1 MNRLILLLFS
11 SLLLGGAALAQ
22 RAPVYDSPEEIR
34 ADLAAAL
41 TAQREAEARASRYE
55 AAATRAEGAA
65 ERAAEQAAALA
76 ARIQQAEAGI
86 VAAQARIGM
95 VDRERS
101 ALREEIGREQQPVVR
116 LTAALQQ
123 FSRRPVALAVL
134 RPGSVKNVVY
144 LRAILHD
151 AVPQVRSRTAG
162 LRTRIE
168 RGRALRAD
176 AIAAAQTLRG
186 EERALA
192 DRRGQLAEVE
202 TRERL
207 AARAAGGTANRE
219 ADRALALGEE
229 MRDLD
234 SLVGELDRAAALR
247 SRLAALPGPRPRPSG
262 GATSQAVQPEIA
274 AAEAPAGAPSPYIMP
289 VAGRLVTGF
298 GAPLGATLSQ
308 GITLAPVGGAQVVAP
323 AAGRVAF
330 AGPYR
335 GYGQIVII
343 EHPGGWTS
351 LVTGLARADAQVGE
365 QVGDGAPL
373 GVAGPS
379 RPTVTV
385 ELRRAGE
392 PVNPLLFAD

>member
-1 MNRLILLLFS
+1 MNRLILLILAS
-11 SLLLGGAALAQ
+11 MLLGAAALAQ
-22 RAPVYDSPEEIR
+22 RAPAYENPLEIR
-34 ADLAAAL
+34 AELAAAL
-41 TAQREAEARASRYE
+41 AAQREAEARANRYE
-55 AAATRAEGAA
+55 AAASRATGAA
-65 ERAAEQAAALA
+65 AQASEQAAALA

-95 VDRERS
+95 IDRER
-101 ALREEIGREQQPVVR
+101 AVLREQIGREQQPVVR

-151 AVPQVRSRTAG
+151 AVPQVRARTAG
-162 LRTRIE
+162 LRARME
-168 RGRALRAD
+168 RGRTLRADALAAARALRAED
-176 AIAAAQTLRG
+176 H
-186 EERALA
+186 ALGV
-192 DRRGQLAEVE
+192 RRTELAEIE

-207 AARAAGGTANRE
+207 AARSAGGTANRE

-234 SLVGELDRAAALR
+234 SLVGEFDRAADLR
-247 SRLAALPGPRPRPSG
+247 TRLAALPGPRPRPSG
-262 GATSQAVQPEIA
+262 AGATLAAQPEAA
-274 AAEAPAGAPSPYIMP
+274 AAEAGTGAPSPYILP
-289 VAGRLVTGF
+289 VAGRLVAGF
-298 GAPLGATLSQ
+298 GAPQGAQLSR
-308 GITLAPVGGAQVVAP
+308 GITLAPVGGAQVVSP

-343 EHPGGWTS
+343 EHRGGWTS
-351 LVTGLARADAQVGE
+351 LITGLARADAQVGE

-373 GVAGPS
+373 GVAGPT
-379 RPTVTV
+379 RPTVNV
-385 ELRRAGE
+385 ELRREGE

>member
-1 MNRLILLLFS
+1 MDRLILLLLAS
-11 SLLLGGAALAQ
+11 ALCSAAAWAQ
-22 RAPVYDSPEEIR
+22 RAPAFGSPQEIR
-34 ADLAAAL
+34 TELAQALAARA
-41 TAQREAEARASRYE
+41 EAETRATRYE
-55 AAATRAEGAA
+55 AAADKAENAATRAAG
-65 ERAAEQAAALA
+65 QAAALA

-86 VAAQARIGM
+86 VAAQARIGV
-95 VDRERS
+95 VDRER
-101 ALREEIGREQQPVVR
+101 AVLREEIGREQQPVVR

-134 RPGSVKNVVY
+134 RPGSVKNIVY

-151 AVPQVRSRTAG
+151 AVPQVQSRTAG
-162 LRTRIE
+162 LRQRMD
-168 RGRALRAD
+168 RGRELRA
-176 AIAAAQTLRG
+176 AALVATQNLRA
-186 EERALA
+186 EEQALGQRRTQLA
-192 DRRGQLAEVE
+192 DIE

-207 AARAAGGTANRE
+207 AARAAGNTASRE
-219 ADRALALGEE
+219 ADRALALGEQ

-234 SLVGELDRAAALR
+234 SLVDELDRAAALR
-247 SRLAALPGPRPRPSG
+247 STLAALSGPRPRPARPGEAS
-262 GATSQAVQPEIA
+262 AAQPEAELA
-274 AAEAPAGAPSPYIMP
+274 AAAIGAPTPYILP
-289 VAGRLVTGF
+289 VAGRTVTGF
-298 GAPLGATLSQ
+298 GAPRGTLLSR
-308 GITLAPVGGAQVVAP
+308 GITLAPIGGAQVVAP

-379 RPTVTV
+379 RPTVTL
-385 ELRRAGE
+385 ELRRDGD
-392 PVNPLLFAD
+392 PVNPLLFTQ